1 MIKIEG
7 LSKFFRTEEV
17 ETIALNGVSME
28 VKDGEFVA
36 IMGPSGCGKSTLLNI
51 LGLLDNPTSGDYY
64 LADRE
69 VGHLK
74 EKERTQVRKGN
85 IGFVFQSFN
94 LIDELNV
101 FENVE
106 LPLTYLKVK
115 ASERKQMVND
125 ILKRMNISHRANH
138 FPQQLSG
145 GQQQRVAI
153 ARALA
158 VKPRVLLLDEP
169 LGALDLKLR
178 KDMQSEL
185 KAIQQRLGITFIY
198 VTHDQEEALSMS
210 DTIVVMDGGVIQQIG
225 SPTDIYNE
233 PQNAFV
239 ADFIGESNIVDGVM
253 LSDYN
258 VEFQGMRCRCVD
270 KGFGLNEPVDV
281 VVRPEDIDM
290 VPPGE
295 GMLSGDVTSV
305 TFKGVHYEI
314 IVDIKGF
321 KWMIQTTEKAEVG
334 DRIGISIKPDE
345 IQIMKKSEYSGLY
358 GDYSSFSEEFD
369 ELSDP
374 NAELTDEDEVS
385 EIGE

>member
-1 MIKIEG
+1 MENKAVIIDLKNISISFDDQPI
-7 LSKFFRTEEV
+7 LKD
-17 ETIALNGVSME
+17 VSLE
-28 VKDGEFVA
+28 IHDGEFVTLL
-36 IMGPSGCGKSTLLNI
+36 GPSGCGKTTTLRIIAGFLSP
-51 LGLLDNPTSGDYY
+51 DSGDVIFEGKKINGVP
-64 LADRE
+64 AHKR
-69 VGHLK
+69 
-74 EKERTQVRKGN
+74 QVN
-85 IGFVFQSFN
+85 TIFQRYALFPN
-94 LIDELNV
+94 LNV
-101 FENVE
+101 ADNIAFGLKLQKKSKSEIKKIVEEMLSLVNLKGFEKRNVSS
-106 LPLTYLKVK
+106 LC
-115 ASERKQMVND
+115 
-125 ILKRMNISHRANH
+125 
-138 FPQQLSG
+138 G
-145 GQQQRVAI
+145 GQQPRVAI